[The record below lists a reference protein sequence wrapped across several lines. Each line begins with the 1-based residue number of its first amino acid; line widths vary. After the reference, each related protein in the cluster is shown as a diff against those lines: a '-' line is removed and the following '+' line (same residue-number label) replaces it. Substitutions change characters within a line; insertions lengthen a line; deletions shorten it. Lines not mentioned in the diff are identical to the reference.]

1 MLIKGRDVQ
10 FELNDSPA
18 LQALEQGFY
27 DIYYRFDPDLETIYY
42 YAVLKDTHQEGLP
55 RSLSFAADFF
65 GVKNT
70 DESPLYHAN
79 LALVKFLYR
88 EEKNRSESELAARYG
103 DDYPAL
109 ISLQRCDS
117 NHYYIRRQ
125 TRQAFFDLFKEE
137 PNRKIEKEIAP
148 LAPVKKTLEVE
159 IDWNRNGY
167 DSHPVFFKVKFGAKS
182 ISIPNSRAFLSAFI
196 EGQDFTVRKTNIP
209 MGRNDFQPPYDE
221 VLDFVSKAMVSR
233 PRSPYE
239 EDNFVRLTD
248 EQVMEVFSLLQG
260 HGLTVCGRSFI
271 VPAPTHAT
279 IMMEDDGTLVTDPKV
294 PPRPGQGLFLGLK
307 GNRTMRI
314 PEEGE
319 ALYLEFDNPTMAKAY
334 YFLQLYGM
342 QSYADVRDLFA
353 KKVLPKA
360 GSGFLSPSSKRT
372 RLRIEIYIGWTPKE
386 TIEFKTVYRLNGEE
400 AAREEF
406 VKDDI
411 GQGLYTSFVDSLKS
425 VGGIEEGELTS
436 QSSILF
442 FLGADLSRLKETAKV
457 YIDSR
462 LAKLQTKKVGK
473 IKINSSF
480 ATDWCE
486 VSLSSDSYTIEELSQ
501 LIDAYREKRK
511 FVVLGDDVILLD
523 GDEAVKEAARASE
536 ELHLGQDLKNGK
548 LPLYDAFALSSYQ
561 SALVEVN
568 YSDKILEAIKAIRD
582 FQEKEVRLRESIERN
597 LRPYQLEAVKWLSV
611 LSEYGLFGILAD
623 DMGLGKTLEVIA
635 FLSTIEDDDPTLVI
649 CPKSLTYNWAEE
661 IKKWFPSRKSH
672 VIEGTKAE
680 RTKLIA
686 SIKGN
691 DVYMVSYDSFRN
703 DVDLYQGKRFGLL
716 ILDEAQF
723 IKNSS
728 AAKSKA
734 VKQIDAKRRFALTGT
749 PIENSLN
756 DLWSIFD
763 FLMPGYLLSESDFN
777 SAYVGNEDPEFQKRL
792 ELKVR
797 PFILRRTKEEVLT
810 SLPPKTTSIFKVSLD
825 SDQRTL
831 YESYMAKARE
841 EYQGGELMR
850 FMGMLTKIRE
860 ICVDPSTF
868 LEDYDEVPSK
878 LSAAEIMVADSVKSG
893 HRVLVFSSFVR
904 VLEHFR
910 SMLEDIGIKSYMI
923 SGATKASDRVTMA
936 QQFND
941 DPSISVMLV
950 SLKAGGTG
958 LNLQG
963 ADTVLHLDPWWNL
976 AAEDQATD
984 RAYRIGQTRPVSVY
998 KFICADTVEEKIVE
1012 LQNSKK
1018 GLFDAFVKSGS
1029 EGISSLSEEDIKFL
1043 LS

>member
-1 MLIKGRDVQ
+1 MLIKSRDVQ
-10 FELNDSPA
+10 FDLGDNRVLAA
-18 LQALEQGFY
+18 LKYGYY
-27 DIYYRFDPDLETIYY
+27 DIYYRFDPDLEMIYY
-42 YAVLKDTHQEGLP
+42 YAVLQEGHEGLP
-55 RSLSFAADFF
+55 KALSFAADFF
-65 GVKNT
+65 GVKDT
-70 DESPLYHAN
+70 GLTPLYFDSRAF
-79 LALVKFLYR
+79 VKFLY
-88 EEKNRSESELAARYG
+88 ENEQSLTQGELAARYG
-103 DDYPAL
+103 DDYPTL
-109 ISLQRCDS
+109 VSLQQCDS
-117 NHYYIRRQ
+117 DHYYIRQQ
-125 TRQAFFDLFKEE
+125 TRKAFFDLFKEE
-137 PNRKIEKEIAP
+137 PIKKENPDIAP
-148 LAPVKKTLEVE
+148 LASANQTLEVE

-167 DSHPVFFKVKFGAKS
+167 DSHPVFFKVNSGAKS
-182 ISIPNSRAFLSAFI
+182 ISIPNSRSFLSAFI
-196 EGQDFTVRKTNIP
+196 EGKSCAVRKTTIP
-209 MGRNDFQPPYDE
+209 MGRNDFQSPYDE

-248 EQVMEVFSLLQG
+248 EQATEVASILQG
-260 HGLTVCGRSFI
+260 HQLTICGRSFI
-271 VPAPTHAT
+271 VPEPTHGS
-279 IMMEDDGTLVTDPKV
+279 IMMEDDGTMLTDPKV
-294 PPRPGQGLFLGLK
+294 PTKPDQTLFAGIK
-307 GNRTMRI
+307 GNRTLWVPI
-314 PEEGE
+314 EGE
-319 ALYLEFDNPTMAKAY
+319 ILYLEFDNQMMAKAY
-334 YFLQLYGM
+334 YFLQINGM
-342 QSYADVRDLFA
+342 QAYADVKDLFA
-353 KKVLPKA
+353 KRVLPKA
-360 GSGFLSPSSKRT
+360 GAGFLSPSSKRN
-372 RLRIEIYIGWTPKE
+372 RLRIEVYIGWTPKE
-386 TIEFKTVYRLNGEE
+386 TVEFHTVYKLNGEE
-400 AAREEF
+400 VAQEEF

-411 GQGLYTSFVDSLKS
+411 GQGLYTSFSEILKS
-425 VGGIEEGELTS
+425 VGGIEEGELTN

-442 FLGADLSRLKETAKV
+442 FLGADLSKLKETAKV

-473 IKINSSF
+473 IKINSNF

-486 VSLSSDSYTIEELSQ
+486 VSLSSDSYTPEELAQ
-501 LIDAYREKRK
+501 LIAAYREKRK

-523 GDEAVKEAARASE
+523 DDQAIEVAARASE
-536 ELHLGQDLKNGK
+536 EFRLGKELKNEK

-561 SALVEVN
+561 SDLVEVN
-568 YSDKILEAIKAIRD
+568 YSDKLQEAIKAIRD
-582 FQEKEVRLRESIERN
+582 FQDKEVHLKESIARN

-623 DMGLGKTLEVIA
+623 DMGLGKTLEMIA
-635 FLSTIEDDDPTLVI
+635 FLSTLPDDGPTLVI

-661 IKKWFPSRKSH
+661 IKKWFPERKSH

-686 SIKGN
+686 SIKGK

-703 DVDLYQGKRFGLL
+703 DVDLYQEKQFGLL

-734 VKQIDAKRRFALTGT
+734 VKQVNAKRRFALTGT

-756 DLWSIFD
+756 DMWSIFD

-777 SAYVGNEDPEFQKRL
+777 SVYVGNDNPEFQKRL

-825 SDQRTL
+825 SDQRAL

-841 EYQGGELMR
+841 EYHGGELMK

-878 LSAAEIMVADSVKSG
+878 LAAAEIMVADSVKSG
-893 HRVLVFSSFVR
+893 HRILIFSSFVR

-910 SMLEDIGIKSYMI
+910 SMLEDMGIKSYMI
-923 SGATKASDRVTMA
+923 SGATKASDRVAMA
-936 QQFND
+936 KQFND
-941 DPSISVMLV
+941 DPTIAVMLV

-984 RAYRIGQTRPVSVY
+984 RAYRIGQIRPVSVY